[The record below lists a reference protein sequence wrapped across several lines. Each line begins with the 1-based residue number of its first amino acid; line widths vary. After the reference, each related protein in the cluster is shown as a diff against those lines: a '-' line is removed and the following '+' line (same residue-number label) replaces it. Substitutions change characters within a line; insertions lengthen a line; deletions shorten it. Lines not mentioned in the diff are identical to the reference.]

1 MSHPVTSDSA
11 LRHQILIR
19 FSPQTTRA
27 DMFTSSLRAPPVEF
41 QRGICQDLAPI
52 LASCQLKR
60 VVIVHGTLRTR
71 VQSVIEQIR
80 QTIDVVAQI
89 EVHDEPSLPALE
101 RHLQGF
107 QGLVVD
113 GLIAIGGGSV
123 LDMTKALAGLIPAK
137 HPVMTYLEVVGDGR
151 ALEQQPLPW
160 IAIPTTAGT
169 GSEMTKNAVIDI
181 PDAQRK
187 VSLRDSKLLPAIA
200 LVDPAFTDDTPKA
213 VTLACGLDAVTQCIE
228 PYLSNKRSFL
238 TDSLVEPVIPRAL
251 QALHRLMSQETSED
265 RDTLAYTSMIGG
277 VALANSGLGVVHGF
291 AGPLGSVTGAAHGAI
306 CGALLPYGLKVNRHF
321 ADDPIVIQRLDQ
333 IANWIIPIFGGM
345 KADAFDTLAA
355 WIADQGITGLAS
367 LGLKEVDIRAVAT
380 ASQASSSMKANPV
393 ALPLEALVSVLE
405 EAL

>member
-1 MSHPVTSDSA
+1 
-11 LRHQILIR
+11 
-19 FSPQTTRA
+19 
-27 DMFTSSLRAPPVEF
+27 MFTSSLRAPPVEF

-52 LASCQLKR
+52 LASWQLKR

-71 VQSVIEQIR
+71 VQSVIRQIR
-80 QTIDVVAQI
+80 RTIDVVAQI

-101 RHLQGF
+101 RQLQGF
-107 QGLVVD
+107 QGLAVD

-137 HPVMTYLEVVGDGR
+137 HSVMTYLEVVGDGR
-151 ALEQQPLPW
+151 ALEEQPLPW

-251 QALHRLMSQETSED
+251 QSLHRLMSQETSED

-345 KADAFDTLAA
+345 KANAFDTLAA

-367 LGLKEVDIRAVAT
+367 LGLKVADIRAVAA

-393 ALPLEALVSVLE
+393 ALPFEALVSVLE

>member
-1 MSHPVTSDSA
+1 
-11 LRHQILIR
+11 
-19 FSPQTTRA
+19 
-27 DMFTSSLRAPPVEF
+27 MFTSSLRAPPVEF

-80 QTIDVVAQI
+80 QTIDVVAKI

-251 QALHRLMSQETSED
+251 QALHQLMSQETSED

-277 VALANSGLGVVHGF
+277 IALANSGLGVVHGF
-291 AGPLGSVTGAAHGAI
+291 AGPLGSVTGAAHGVI

-355 WIADQGITGLAS
+355 WIVDQGITGLAS
-367 LGLKEVDIRAVAT
+367 LGLKVADIRAVAT

-393 ALPLEALVSVLE
+393 ALPFEALVSVLE

>member
-1 MSHPVTSDSA
+1 
-11 LRHQILIR
+11 
-19 FSPQTTRA
+19 
-27 DMFTSSLRAPPVEF
+27 MFTSSLRAPPVEF
-41 QRGICQDLAPI
+41 QRGICKDLAPI

-393 ALPLEALVSVLE
+393 ALPFEALVSVLE

>member
-1 MSHPVTSDSA
+1 
-11 LRHQILIR
+11 
-19 FSPQTTRA
+19 
-27 DMFTSSLRAPPVEF
+27 MFTSSLRAPPVEF

-277 VALANSGLGVVHGF
+277 IALANSGLGVVHGF

-345 KADAFDTLAA
+345 KANAFDTLAA

-367 LGLKEVDIRAVAT
+367 LGLKVADIRAVAT

-393 ALPLEALVSVLE
+393 ALPFEALVSVLE

>member
-1 MSHPVTSDSA
+1 
-11 LRHQILIR
+11 
-19 FSPQTTRA
+19 
-27 DMFTSSLRAPPVEF
+27 MFTSSLRAPPVEF

-345 KADAFDTLAA
+345 KADAFDTLAD

-393 ALPLEALVSVLE
+393 ALPFEALVSVLE

>member
-1 MSHPVTSDSA
+1 
-11 LRHQILIR
+11 
-19 FSPQTTRA
+19 
-27 DMFTSSLRAPPVEF
+27 MFNSSLRAPPVEF

-52 LASCQLKR
+52 LTSCQLKR

-345 KADAFDTLAA
+345 KADAFDTLAD

-393 ALPLEALVSVLE
+393 ALPFEALVSVLE

>member
-1 MSHPVTSDSA
+1 
-11 LRHQILIR
+11 
-19 FSPQTTRA
+19 
-27 DMFTSSLRAPPVEF
+27 MFTSSLRAPPVEF

-52 LASCQLKR
+52 LASCQIKR

-277 VALANSGLGVVHGF
+277 IALANSGLGVVHGF

>member
-1 MSHPVTSDSA
+1 
-11 LRHQILIR
+11 
-19 FSPQTTRA
+19 
-27 DMFTSSLRAPPVEF
+27 MFTSSLRAPPVEF

-80 QTIDVVAQI
+80 RTIDVVAQI

-265 RDTLAYTSMIGG
+265 RDTLAYTSMVGG
-277 VALANSGLGVVHGF
+277 IALANSGLGVVHGF

-393 ALPLEALVSVLE
+393 ALPFEALVSVLE

>member
-1 MSHPVTSDSA
+1 
-11 LRHQILIR
+11 
-19 FSPQTTRA
+19 
-27 DMFTSSLRAPPVEF
+27 MFTSSLRAPPVEF

-137 HPVMTYLEVVGDGR
+137 HPVMTYPEVVGDGR

-291 AGPLGSVTGAAHGAI
+291 AGPLGSMTGAAHGAI

-367 LGLKEVDIRAVAT
+367 LGLKEVDIRAVAI

>member
-1 MSHPVTSDSA
+1 
-11 LRHQILIR
+11 
-19 FSPQTTRA
+19 
-27 DMFTSSLRAPPVEF
+27 MFTSSLRAPPVEF

-251 QALHRLMSQETSED
+251 QALHRLMSQESSED

-277 VALANSGLGVVHGF
+277 IALANSGLGVVHGF

-393 ALPLEALVSVLE
+393 ALPFEALVSVLE

>member
-1 MSHPVTSDSA
+1 
-11 LRHQILIR
+11 
-19 FSPQTTRA
+19 
-27 DMFTSSLRAPPVEF
+27 MFTSSLRAPPVEF

-52 LASCQLKR
+52 LASCQIKR

>member
-1 MSHPVTSDSA
+1 
-11 LRHQILIR
+11 
-19 FSPQTTRA
+19 
-27 DMFTSSLRAPPVEF
+27 MFTSSLRAPPVEF

-107 QGLVVD
+107 QGLAVD

-277 VALANSGLGVVHGF
+277 IALANSGLGVVHGF

-367 LGLKEVDIRAVAT
+367 LGLKVADIRAVAT

-393 ALPLEALVSVLE
+393 ALPFEALVSVLE

>member
-1 MSHPVTSDSA
+1 
-11 LRHQILIR
+11 
-19 FSPQTTRA
+19 
-27 DMFTSSLRAPPVEF
+27 MFTSSLRAPPVEF

-52 LASCQLKR
+52 LASWQLKR

-277 VALANSGLGVVHGF
+277 IALANSGLGVVHGF

-345 KADAFDTLAA
+345 KADAFDTLAD

>member
-1 MSHPVTSDSA
+1 
-11 LRHQILIR
+11 
-19 FSPQTTRA
+19 
-27 DMFTSSLRAPPVEF
+27 MFTSSLRAPPVEF
-41 QRGICQDLAPI
+41 QRGVCQDLAPI

-291 AGPLGSVTGAAHGAI
+291 AGPLGSMTGAAHGAI

-367 LGLKEVDIRAVAT
+367 LGLKEVDIRAVAI

>member
-1 MSHPVTSDSA
+1 
-11 LRHQILIR
+11 
-19 FSPQTTRA
+19 
-27 DMFTSSLRAPPVEF
+27 MFTSSLRAPPVEF

-265 RDTLAYTSMIGG
+265 RDTLAYTSVIGG

-345 KADAFDTLAA
+345 KADAFDTLAD

>member
-1 MSHPVTSDSA
+1 
-11 LRHQILIR
+11 
-19 FSPQTTRA
+19 
-27 DMFTSSLRAPPVEF
+27 MFTSSLRAPPVEF

-137 HPVMTYLEVVGDGR
+137 YPVMTYLEVVGDGR

-238 TDSLVEPVIPRAL
+238 TDGLVEPVIPRAL

-393 ALPLEALVSVLE
+393 ALPFEALVSVLE

>member
-1 MSHPVTSDSA
+1 
-11 LRHQILIR
+11 
-19 FSPQTTRA
+19 
-27 DMFTSSLRAPPVEF
+27 MFTSSLRAPPVEF

-137 HPVMTYLEVVGDGR
+137 YPVMTYLEVVGDGR

-291 AGPLGSVTGAAHGAI
+291 AGPLGSMTGAAHGAI

-393 ALPLEALVSVLE
+393 ALPFEALVSVLE

>member
-1 MSHPVTSDSA
+1 
-11 LRHQILIR
+11 
-19 FSPQTTRA
+19 
-27 DMFTSSLRAPPVEF
+27 MFTSSLRAPPVEF

-355 WIADQGITGLAS
+355 WIADQGITGLTS

>member
-1 MSHPVTSDSA
+1 
-11 LRHQILIR
+11 
-19 FSPQTTRA
+19 
-27 DMFTSSLRAPPVEF
+27 MFTSSLRAPPVEF

-137 HPVMTYLEVVGDGR
+137 YPVMTYLEVVGDGR

-251 QALHRLMSQETSED
+251 QALHRLMGQETSED

-277 VALANSGLGVVHGF
+277 IALANSGLGVVHGF
-291 AGPLGSVTGAAHGAI
+291 AGPLGSMTGAAHGAI
-306 CGALLPYGLKVNRHF
+306 CGALLPYGLKVNRHY

-393 ALPLEALVSVLE
+393 ALPFEALVSVLE

>member
-1 MSHPVTSDSA
+1 
-11 LRHQILIR
+11 
-19 FSPQTTRA
+19 
-27 DMFTSSLRAPPVEF
+27 MFTSSLRAPPVEF

-101 RHLQGF
+101 RHLQGL

-306 CGALLPYGLKVNRHF
+306 CGALLPYGLKVNRHY

-393 ALPLEALVSVLE
+393 ALPFEALVSVLE

>member
-1 MSHPVTSDSA
+1 
-11 LRHQILIR
+11 
-19 FSPQTTRA
+19 
-27 DMFTSSLRAPPVEF
+27 MFTSSLRVPPVEF
-41 QRGICQDLAPI
+41 QRGICKDLAPI

-80 QTIDVVAQI
+80 QMIDVVAQI
-89 EVHDEPSLPALE
+89 EVHDEPSLTALE

-107 QGLVVD
+107 QGLAID

-137 HPVMTYLEVVGDGR
+137 YPVMTYLEIVGDGR
-151 ALEQQPLPW
+151 PLEQQPLPW

-251 QALHRLMSQETSED
+251 QALHQLMSQETSED

-277 VALANSGLGVVHGF
+277 IALANSGLGVVHGF
-291 AGPLGSVTGAAHGAI
+291 AGPLGSVTGAAHGVI

-333 IANWIIPIFGGM
+333 IANWIIPILDGL

>member
-1 MSHPVTSDSA
+1 
-11 LRHQILIR
+11 
-19 FSPQTTRA
+19 
-27 DMFTSSLRAPPVEF
+27 MFTSSLRAPPVEF
-41 QRGICQDLAPI
+41 QRDICKDLAPI

-80 QTIDVVAQI
+80 QTIDVAAQI

-238 TDSLVEPVIPRAL
+238 TDSLVEPIIPRAL

-291 AGPLGSVTGAAHGAI
+291 AGPLGSMTGAAHGAI

>member
-1 MSHPVTSDSA
+1 
-11 LRHQILIR
+11 
-19 FSPQTTRA
+19 
-27 DMFTSSLRAPPVEF
+27 MFTSSLRAPPVEF

-251 QALHRLMSQETSED
+251 QALHRLMGQETSED

-277 VALANSGLGVVHGF
+277 IALANSGLGVVHGF

-393 ALPLEALVSVLE
+393 ALPFEALVSVLE

>member
-1 MSHPVTSDSA
+1 
-11 LRHQILIR
+11 
-19 FSPQTTRA
+19 
-27 DMFTSSLRAPPVEF
+27 MFTSSLRAPPVEF

-291 AGPLGSVTGAAHGAI
+291 AGPLGSMTGAAHGAI

>member
-1 MSHPVTSDSA
+1 
-11 LRHQILIR
+11 
-19 FSPQTTRA
+19 
-27 DMFTSSLRAPPVEF
+27 MFTSSLRAPPVEF

-238 TDSLVEPVIPRAL
+238 TDSLVEPAIPRAL
-251 QALHRLMSQETSED
+251 QALHRLMGQETSED

-277 VALANSGLGVVHGF
+277 IALANSGLGVVHGF

-306 CGALLPYGLKVNRHF
+306 CGALLPYGLKVNRHY

-393 ALPLEALVSVLE
+393 ALPFEALVSVLE

>member
-1 MSHPVTSDSA
+1 
-11 LRHQILIR
+11 
-19 FSPQTTRA
+19 
-27 DMFTSSLRAPPVEF
+27 MFTSSLRAPPVEF

-393 ALPLEALVSVLE
+393 ALPFEALVSVLE
-405 EAL
+405 EAH

>member
-1 MSHPVTSDSA
+1 
-11 LRHQILIR
+11 
-19 FSPQTTRA
+19 
-27 DMFTSSLRAPPVEF
+27 MFTSSLRAPPVEF

-71 VQSVIEQIR
+71 VQSVIEQIH
-80 QTIDVVAQI
+80 QMIDVVARI
-89 EVHDEPSLPALE
+89 EVHDEPSLTALE
-101 RHLQGF
+101 RHLRGF
-107 QGLVVD
+107 QGLAMD

-137 HPVMTYLEVVGDGR
+137 YPVMTYLEVVGNGR
-151 ALEQQPLPW
+151 PLEQQPLPW

-393 ALPLEALVSVLE
+393 ALPFEALVSVLE

>member
-1 MSHPVTSDSA
+1 
-11 LRHQILIR
+11 
-19 FSPQTTRA
+19 
-27 DMFTSSLRAPPVEF
+27 MFTSSLRVPPVKF
-41 QRGICQDLAPI
+41 QRGICKDLAPI

-107 QGLVVD
+107 QGLAVD

-137 HPVMTYLEVVGDGR
+137 HSVMTYLEVVGDGR

-277 VALANSGLGVVHGF
+277 IALANSGLGVVHGF
-291 AGPLGSVTGAAHGAI
+291 AGPLGSVTGAAHGVI

-393 ALPLEALVSVLE
+393 ALPFEALVSVLE

>member
-1 MSHPVTSDSA
+1 
-11 LRHQILIR
+11 
-19 FSPQTTRA
+19 
-27 DMFTSSLRAPPVEF
+27 MFTSSLRVPPVKF

-52 LASCQLKR
+52 LASWQLKR

-345 KADAFDTLAA
+345 KANAFDTLAA

-367 LGLKEVDIRAVAT
+367 LGLKVADIRAVAT

-393 ALPLEALVSVLE
+393 ALPFEALVSVLE

>member
-1 MSHPVTSDSA
+1 
-11 LRHQILIR
+11 
-19 FSPQTTRA
+19 
-27 DMFTSSLRAPPVEF
+27 MFTSSLRAPPVEF

-277 VALANSGLGVVHGF
+277 IALANSGLGVVHGF

-393 ALPLEALVSVLE
+393 ALPFEALVSVLE

>member
-1 MSHPVTSDSA
+1 
-11 LRHQILIR
+11 
-19 FSPQTTRA
+19 
-27 DMFTSSLRAPPVEF
+27 MFTSSLRAPPVEF

-107 QGLVVD
+107 QGLAVD

>member
-1 MSHPVTSDSA
+1 
-11 LRHQILIR
+11 
-19 FSPQTTRA
+19 
-27 DMFTSSLRAPPVEF
+27 MFTSSLRAPPVEF

-251 QALHRLMSQETSED
+251 QALHRLMSQESSED

>member
-1 MSHPVTSDSA
+1 
-11 LRHQILIR
+11 
-19 FSPQTTRA
+19 
-27 DMFTSSLRAPPVEF
+27 MFTSSLRAPPVEF

-137 HPVMTYLEVVGDGR
+137 YPVMTYLEVVGDGR

-277 VALANSGLGVVHGF
+277 IALANSGLGVVHGF

-393 ALPLEALVSVLE
+393 ALPFEALVSVLE

>member
-1 MSHPVTSDSA
+1 
-11 LRHQILIR
+11 
-19 FSPQTTRA
+19 
-27 DMFTSSLRAPPVEF
+27 MFTSSLRAPPVEF

-277 VALANSGLGVVHGF
+277 IALANSGLGVVHGF

-345 KADAFDTLAA
+345 KANAFDTLAA

-367 LGLKEVDIRAVAT
+367 LGLKVADIRAVAA

-393 ALPLEALVSVLE
+393 ALPFEALVSVLE

>member
-1 MSHPVTSDSA
+1 
-11 LRHQILIR
+11 
-19 FSPQTTRA
+19 
-27 DMFTSSLRAPPVEF
+27 MFTSSLRAPPVEF

-251 QALHRLMSQETSED
+251 QALHRLMSQEISED

-393 ALPLEALVSVLE
+393 ALPFEALVSVLE